1 MKFPL
6 TASEL
11 TNEIYISVDKYPEIG
26 DLRIRQ
32 LMKILSNVPDEL
44 LIEGLI
50 KVFENN
56 NRRETEILDQE
67 FAGQI
72 LKEIKPKTDVALEI
86 ILKKILSNWN
96 KSVEEVPFWFKEN
109 YGIEICRHTLE
120 SISNEAVLTKVEK
133 EKLETMKWWLEIK

>member
-32 LMKILSNVPDEL
+32 LIKILSNVPDEL
-44 LIEGLI
+44 IIEGLI

-56 NRRETEILDQE
+56 NRGVTEILDQE

-86 ILKKILSNWN
+86 ILKRILSNWS
-96 KSVEEVPFWFKEN
+96 KSVEEIPFWFKEN
-109 YGIEICRHTLE
+109 YGTEICTNTFERF
-120 SISNEAVLTKVEK
+120 SNETLLTKVEK
-133 EKLETMKWWLEIK
+133 EKLETMKWWLGIE

>member
-11 TNEIYISVDKYPEIG
+11 TNEIYISVDKYHEIG

-32 LMKILSNVPDEL
+32 LIKILSSIPDEL
-44 LIEGLI
+44 IIESVT

-56 NRRETEILDQE
+56 ERGVSEILDQE

-72 LKEIKPKTDVALEI
+72 LKEIKPKTDVALEV
-86 ILKKILSNWN
+86 ILKRILSNWN

-109 YGIEICRHTLE
+109 YGMEICTHTLE

-133 EKLETMKWWLEIK
+133 EKLEALKWWLNDS